1 MRRRARARPW
11 PAASRRA
18 QGRNPSGPGGGGG
31 WFAGEDTLL
40 GATPA
45 SGVWGCVRGACV
57 CLRQEQT
64 PEEGEGNAESI
75 PPPPPSPATST
86 GGKGA
91 GANGEPKRP
100 SCWAKRARVKWQIRH
115 NRASP
120 EPRRAG
126 RFPGGTQ
133 SSAAPLGARRAHA
146 GQRTRG
152 GLSPSEPCWDREAG
166 GEDLEGACKS
176 VLPLKHRQ
184 GGNGGCVCV
193 CVSRRGAGPAVRF
206 QPPQSGCP

>member
-1 MRRRARARPW
+1 M
-11 PAASRRA
+11 
-18 QGRNPSGPGGGGG
+18 
-31 WFAGEDTLL
+31 
-40 GATPA
+40 
-45 SGVWGCVRGACV
+45 
-57 CLRQEQT
+57 
-64 PEEGEGNAESI
+64 
-75 PPPPPSPATST
+75 
-86 GGKGA
+86 
-91 GANGEPKRP
+91 
-100 SCWAKRARVKWQIRH
+100 KWQIRH

-184 GGNGGCVCV
+184 GGNGGGGCHGVGPALQFASSPPKAAV
-193 CVSRRGAGPAVRF
+193 PRAAAAPIGAGFAV
-206 QPPQSGCP
+206 GL